1 MKGGKG
7 MGLKGSRTEKNLLA
21 AFAGES
27 QARNR
32 YTFYSKIASREGFE
46 GIAAIFLETADN
58 EREHAKKYF
67 ELLEGGDVE
76 ITAAYPTDMGD
87 TALNLEAAAAGEH
100 AEWSHIYPTSGKI
113 AEEEGF
119 KAAATI
125 FFKVADVEV
134 EHEKRYQALLARL
147 KNGTLF
153 KRDNPIRWKCLK
165 CGRIHEGKEAPKLCA
180 TCAHP
185 QGWYVPAEENY

>member
-1 MKGGKG
+1 

-32 YTFYSKIASREGFE
+32 YTFYAGIASKEGFQ
-46 GIAAIFLETADN
+46 GIANIFLETADN
-58 EREHAKKYF
+58 ERIHAKRFF

-76 ITAAYPTDMGD
+76 ITATYPTRIGD
-87 TALNLEAAAAGEH
+87 TAVNLEAAAAGEH
-100 AEWSHIYPTSGKI
+100 EEWAHLYPSFGKI

-134 EHEKRYQALLARL
+134 EHEIRYRALLARL

-153 KRDNPIRWKCLK
+153 KREKPIRWKCLK
-165 CGRIHEGKEAPKLCA
+165 CGRIHEGTQAPKLCV

-185 QGWYVPAEENY
+185 QGWFVPAEENY